1 MQGAATTCYVATS
14 EQLKGVSGKYFFDSN
29 EGPGKNDYVEDA
41 ELAKQLWRV
50 SEEMV
55 TKVS

>member
-14 EQLKGVSGKYFFDSN
+14 EQLKGVSGKYFYDSS
-29 EGPGKNDYVEDA
+29 EGSGKNKFVEDA
-41 ELAKQLWRV
+41 ELAKQMWRV

-55 TKVS
+55 AKVS

>member
-1 MQGAATTCYVATS
+1 M
-14 EQLKGVSGKYFFDSN
+14 SGKYFYDSN
-29 EGPGKNDYVEDA
+29 EGPGKNEYVEDA

-55 TKVS
+55 SKVS